1 MEFLMEYHLAGIVIG
16 VATFLIIG
24 IFHPLVTKGE
34 YYFGVRIWWIFL
46 LMGIAAVFLLAA
58 GYFIGYKTAYGS
70 VENMGAAQAADQ
82 QTFYAEIR
90 EREAGRF
97 LVKGLAVNDLNYRG
111 EFTFSATGETALLWR
126 GTAIGLS
133 DLDAGD
139 IIAVTFDGYVLES
152 DPAQLQEVIRIQLLD
167 DEK

>member
-1 MEFLMEYHLAGIVIG
+1 
-16 VATFLIIG
+16 
-24 IFHPLVTKGE
+24 
-34 YYFGVRIWWIFL
+34 
-46 LMGIAAVFLLAA
+46 
-58 GYFIGYKTAYGS
+58 
-70 VENMGAAQAADQ
+70 MGAAQAADQ

-152 DPAQLQEVIRIQLLD
+152 DPAQLQEVIKIQLLD